1 MASTFILKRKT
12 FSDNENKGSGIG
24 KKLAIGAGALAAT
37 AGAFY
42 GAKRG
47 VFGAGAQKWAGKT
60 WGQAGKL
67 LGSDKMM
74 QSGAKSYGQG
84 AAKAQQANINAKL
97 QAKGKKAI
105 EFTKEQT
112 AKNAQKHEDRFLFN
126 NLLAN

>member
-12 FSDNENKGSGIG
+12 FAENDQRSGWG
-24 KKLAIGAGALAAT
+24 KKLAVGAGALAAT

-60 WGQAGKL
+60 WGKAGKF
-67 LGSDKMM
+67 LGNDNMM
-74 QSGAKSYGQG
+74 LSGAKSYGEG

-97 QAKGKKAI
+97 QARGKEAI
-105 EFTKEQT
+105 KFTEEQT
-112 AKNAQKHEDRFLFN
+112 AKNIDKHQSRFLGG
-126 NLLAN
+126 LLN